1 MFKNRSVV
9 EVMVIVFTLVVSF
22 SMLATGAMIAVVE
35 IRDPEAD
42 TSNVVDVLFTSIT
55 IVLGALLG
63 LLAGKSDTIEGLGK
77 RPDQT
82 FDDISRMRAEKE
94 SQQ

>member
-9 EVMVIVFTLVVSF
+9 EIMVIVFTFVVAF
-22 SMLATGAMIAVVE
+22 AMLATGALVAVVE
-35 IRDPEAD
+35 IRDPETD
-42 TSNVVDVLFTSIT
+42 TTDVTRTLFTAIN

-63 LLAGKSDTIEGLGK
+63 LLAGKSEGVDQLGK

-82 FDDISRMRAEKE
+82 DDDLPGP
-94 SQQ
+94 